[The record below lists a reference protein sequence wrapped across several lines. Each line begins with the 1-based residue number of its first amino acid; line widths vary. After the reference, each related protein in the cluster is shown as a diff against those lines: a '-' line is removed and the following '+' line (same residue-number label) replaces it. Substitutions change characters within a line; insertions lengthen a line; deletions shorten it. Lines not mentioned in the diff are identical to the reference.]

1 MEKKIALFLSG
12 AAIYPTL
19 EILCR
24 GKTDFSMA
32 IAGGACVCL
41 IDRVCNNRLRARPL
55 SVRCLAGSAIITSVE
70 FGTGVLVNLVLKLD
84 VWDYSQIPL
93 NILGQICFPFS
104 FLWFFV
110 TIPAM
115 LLGTLYDRIL
125 QRQ

>member
-1 MEKKIALFLSG
+1 MEKKLALFLSG

-32 IAGGACVCL
+32 VAGGVCVCL
-41 IDRVCNNRLRARPL
+41 IDQVCNGRLHERPL
-55 SVRCLAGSAIITSVE
+55 SVKCLAGSGIITTVE
-70 FGTGVLVNLVLKLD
+70 FGTGVLVNIILKLN

-104 FLWFFV
+104 LLWCFV

-115 LLGTLYDRIL
+115 LLGTLYDKIL
-125 QRQ
+125 QRS